1 MSINKTSQNS
11 VQKNSK
17 AHITFIGGGNMG
29 RALISGLLTN
39 GFEPNQISVVEAN
52 AVTALKLHTDFG
64 VQGIAALE
72 QITFDFSKNN
82 VVVMAIKP
90 QDFNVVAKDLAS
102 KLKHTSAPGPLIL
115 SIAAGI
121 RLKDMS
127 RWLDRARCVRAMPN
141 TPALIGKGITGLF
154 ADAAVDQFDRALAET
169 ICNAVGQVVWVS
181 EEKLMDAVTA
191 VSGSGPAYVFAFLE
205 AMQSAGEKL
214 GLDTDT
220 ARKLAYATL
229 DGATQLAHNSDEHP
243 GVLRERVT
251 SRGGTT
257 AAALDVMRQQGW
269 HEILEKAI
277 DAASQRGK
285 EMGDELGQS

>member
-1 MSINKTSQNS
+1 MSTQQINQN
-11 VQKNSK
+11 

-29 RALISGLLTN
+29 RALISGLLNN
-39 GFEPNQISVVEAN
+39 GFETNQLSVVEAN
-52 AVTALKLHTDFG
+52 ASTGLQLHQDFG
-64 VQGIAALE
+64 VQIISALD

-90 QDFNVVAKDLAS
+90 QDFNVVAKSLS
-102 KLKHTSAPGPLIL
+102 VKLKHATAPGPLIL

-127 RWLDRARCVRAMPN
+127 RWLDHERCVRAMPN

-154 ADAAVDQFDRALAET
+154 ADAAVNTADRALAET
-169 ICNAVGQVVWVS
+169 ICNAVGQAVWVH

-205 AMQSAGEKL
+205 AMQSSGEKL
-214 GLDTDT
+214 GLDSDT

-229 DGATQLAHNSDEHP
+229 EGATQLAHNSDEHA

-251 SRGGTT
+251 SKGGTT
-257 AAALDVMRQQGW
+257 AAALDMLKQLDW
-269 HEILEKAI
+269 HGALEKAI
-277 DAASQRGK
+277 DAANQRGRA
-285 EMGDELGQS
+285 MGDELGKTQ

>member
-1 MSINKTSQNS
+1 MSTNQNS
-11 VQKNSK
+11 QKNSN

-29 RALISGLLTN
+29 RALISGLLAN
-39 GFEPNQISVVEAN
+39 GFNSNQISVVEAN
-52 AVTALKLHTDFG
+52 AATALKLHEDFG
-64 VQGIAALE
+64 VQGIGALE
-72 QITFDFSKNN
+72 QLTFDFSKNN
-82 VVVMAIKP
+82 VLVMAIKP
-90 QDFNVVAKDLAS
+90 QDFNVVAKGLAA

-127 RWLDRARCVRAMPN
+127 RWLDHARCVRAMPN

-154 ADAAVDQFDRALAET
+154 ADTAVNEADRNLAQT
-169 ICNAVGQVVWVS
+169 ICNAVGQSIWVP
-181 EEKLMDAVTA
+181 EEALMDAVTA

-214 GLDTDT
+214 GLDAKS

-229 DGATQLAHNSDEHP
+229 EGATQLAHNSDEHA

-251 SRGGTT
+251 SKGGTT
-257 AAALDVMRQQGW
+257 AAALEVMKQEGW
-269 HEILEKAI
+269 NEILEKAI

-285 EMGDELGQS
+285 AMGDELGKS

>member
-1 MSINKTSQNS
+1 MSSNKIAQNS
-11 VQKNSK
+11 TEKSRN
-17 AHITFIGGGNMG
+17 AHVTFIGGGNMG

-39 GFEPNQISVVEAN
+39 GFESNQISVVEAN
-52 AVTALKLHTDFG
+52 AVTALKLHEDFG
-64 VQGIAALE
+64 VQGIGALE
-72 QITFDFSKNN
+72 QIEFDFSKNN
-82 VVVMAIKP
+82 VVVLAIKP
-90 QDFNVVAKDLAS
+90 QDFNVVAKGLAS
-102 KLKHTSAPGPLIL
+102 KLKHANSTGPLIL

-127 RWLDRARCVRAMPN
+127 RWLDHTRCIRAMPN

-154 ADAAVDQFDRALAET
+154 ADVEVNQSDRALAET
-169 ICNAVGQVVWVS
+169 ICNAVGQAVWVS
-181 EEKLMDAVTA
+181 EEKLMDVVTA

-229 DGATQLAHNSDEHP
+229 EGATQLAHNSDEHA

-251 SRGGTT
+251 SKGGTT
-257 AAALDVMRQQGW
+257 AAALDVMQQKGW

-277 DAASQRGK
+277 HAASERGK
-285 EMGDELGQS
+285 AMGDELGQS

>member
-1 MSINKTSQNS
+1 MSTNKIAQN
-11 VQKNSK
+11 NSN

-29 RALISGLLTN
+29 RALISGLLAN
-39 GFEPNQISVVEAN
+39 GFASNQISVVEAN
-52 AVTALKLHTDFG
+52 ATTALKLHADCG
-64 VQGIAALE
+64 VQGISALE
-72 QITFDFSKNN
+72 HIACDFSKNN
-82 VVVMAIKP
+82 VLVMAIKP
-90 QDFNVVAKDLAS
+90 QDFNVVAKGLAT
-102 KLKHTSAPGPLIL
+102 KLKHASAPGPLIL

-127 RWLDRARCVRAMPN
+127 RWLDHARCVRAMPN

-154 ADAAVDQFDRALAET
+154 ADAAVDQSDRTLAET
-169 ICNAVGQVVWVS
+169 ICNAVGQTVWVK

-214 GLDTDT
+214 GLESET

-229 DGATQLAHNSDEHP
+229 EGATQLAHNSDEHA

-251 SRGGTT
+251 SKGGTT
-257 AAALDVMRQQGW
+257 AAALDVMKQQGW

-285 EMGDELGQS
+285 TMGDELGQS

>member
-1 MSINKTSQNS
+1 MSTNKTAQNS
-11 VQKNSK
+11 TQKNSN

-29 RALISGLLTN
+29 RALISGLLAN

-52 AVTALKLHTDFG
+52 AATALKLHADFG

-72 QITFDFSKNN
+72 QIAFDFSKNN

-90 QDFNVVAKDLAS
+90 QDFNVVAKGLAS
-102 KLKHTSAPGPLIL
+102 KLKHASAPGPLIL

-127 RWLDRARCVRAMPN
+127 RWLDHTRCVRAMPN

-154 ADAAVDQFDRALAET
+154 ADAAVDQSDRALAET
-169 ICNAVGQVVWVS
+169 ICNAVGQAVWVS

-214 GLDTDT
+214 GLDADT

-229 DGATQLAHNSDEHP
+229 EGATQLAHNSDEHA

-251 SRGGTT
+251 SKGGTT
-257 AAALDVMRQQGW
+257 AAALDVMKQQGW

-285 EMGDELGQS
+285 AMGDELGQN

>member
-1 MSINKTSQNS
+1 MNQQMTHQN
-11 VQKNSK
+11 NSN

-29 RALISGLLTN
+29 RALISGLLAN
-39 GFEPNQISVVEAN
+39 EFEPNQISVVEAN
-52 AVTALKLHTDFG
+52 ATTALKLYEDFG
-64 VQGIAALE
+64 VQGIGALE
-72 QITFDFSKNN
+72 QIAFDFSKNN

-90 QDFNVVAKDLAS
+90 QDFNVVAKGLAT
-102 KLKHTSAPGPLIL
+102 KLKHASGPGPLIL

-127 RWLDRARCVRAMPN
+127 RWLDHTRCVRAMPN

-154 ADAAVDQFDRALAET
+154 ADEAVNSSDRALAQT
-169 ICNAVGQVVWVS
+169 ICQAVGQTVWVS
-181 EEKLMDAVTA
+181 NEKLMDAVTA

-214 GLDTDT
+214 GLDAKT
-220 ARKLAYATL
+220 ARQLAYATL
-229 DGATQLAHNSDEHP
+229 EGATQLAHNSDEHA

-251 SRGGTT
+251 SKGGTT
-257 AAALDVMRQQGW
+257 AAALDVMKQHGW

-285 EMGDELGQS
+285 TMGDELGQH

>member
-1 MSINKTSQNS
+1 MSQQNTN
-11 VQKNSK
+11 QNNSN

-29 RALISGLLTN
+29 RALISGLLAN

-52 AVTALKLHTDFG
+52 AITALKLYEDFG
-64 VQGIAALE
+64 VQGIGALE
-72 QITFDFSKNN
+72 QIAFDFTKNN

-90 QDFNVVAKDLAS
+90 QDFNVVAKGLAS
-102 KLKHTSAPGPLIL
+102 KLKHASAPGPLIL

-127 RWLDRARCVRAMPN
+127 RWLDHTRCVRAMPN

-154 ADAAVDQFDRALAET
+154 ADAAVSKSDRELAQT
-169 ICNAVGQVVWVS
+169 ICTAVGQTVWVS
-181 EEKLMDAVTA
+181 DEKLMDAVTA

-214 GLDTDT
+214 GLDAKT
-220 ARKLAYATL
+220 ARQLAYATL
-229 DGATQLAHNSDEHP
+229 EGATQLAHNSDEHA
-243 GVLRERVT
+243 GILRERVT
-251 SRGGTT
+251 SKGGTT
-257 AAALDVMRQQGW
+257 AAALEVMKHHGW

-285 EMGDELGQS
+285 TMGDELVKH

>member
-1 MSINKTSQNS
+1 MSQQNTNQNHS
-11 VQKNSK
+11 N

-29 RALISGLLTN
+29 RALVSGLLAN

-52 AVTALKLHTDFG
+52 ATTALKLYEDFG
-64 VQGIAALE
+64 VQGIGALE
-72 QITFDFSKNN
+72 QIAFNFTKNN

-90 QDFNVVAKDLAS
+90 QDFNVVAKGLAS
-102 KLKHTSAPGPLIL
+102 KLKHASAPGPLIL

-127 RWLDRARCVRAMPN
+127 RWLDHTRCVRAMPN

-154 ADAAVDQFDRALAET
+154 ADAAVSTSDRALAQT
-169 ICNAVGQVVWVS
+169 ICTAVGQTVWVS
-181 EEKLMDAVTA
+181 DEKLMDAVTA

-214 GLDTDT
+214 GLDAKT
-220 ARKLAYATL
+220 ARQLAYATL
-229 DGATQLAHNSDEHP
+229 EGATQLAHNSDEHA
-243 GVLRERVT
+243 GILRERVT
-251 SRGGTT
+251 SKGGTT
-257 AAALDVMRQQGW
+257 AAALEVMKHHGW

-285 EMGDELGQS
+285 TMGDELGQH

>member
-1 MSINKTSQNS
+1 MSTQQINQN
-11 VQKNSK
+11 V
-17 AHITFIGGGNMG
+17 HITFIGGGNMG
-29 RALISGLLTN
+29 RALISGLLSN
-39 GFEPNQISVVEAN
+39 GFEANQLSVVEAN
-52 AVTALKLHTDFG
+52 ASTGLQLHQDFG
-64 VQGIAALE
+64 VQIIGVLDQIA
-72 QITFDFSKNN
+72 FDFSKNN

-90 QDFNVVAKDLAS
+90 QDFNVIAKSLSA
-102 KLKHTSAPGPLIL
+102 KLKHATAPGPLIL

-127 RWLDRARCVRAMPN
+127 RWLDHERCVRAMPN

-154 ADAAVDQFDRALAET
+154 ADAAVNASDRALAET
-169 ICNAVGQVVWVS
+169 ICNAVGQAVWVS

-205 AMQSAGEKL
+205 AMQSSGEKL
-214 GLDTDT
+214 GLDSAT

-229 DGATQLAHNSDEHP
+229 EGATQLAHNSDEYA

-251 SRGGTT
+251 SKGGTT
-257 AAALDVMRQQGW
+257 AAALDILKQLDW
-269 HEILEKAI
+269 HGALEKAV

-285 EMGDELGQS
+285 AMGDELGKTQ

>member
-1 MSINKTSQNS
+1 MSTKMNTQN
-11 VQKNSK
+11 NRN

-29 RALISGLLTN
+29 RAMISGLIAN

-52 AVTALKLHTDFG
+52 ATTALKLYEDFG
-64 VQGIAALE
+64 VQGIGALE
-72 QITFDFSKNN
+72 QIAFDFSKNN

-90 QDFNVVAKDLAS
+90 QDFNVVAKGLAS
-102 KLKHTSAPGPLIL
+102 KLKHASGSGPLIL

-127 RWLDRARCVRAMPN
+127 RWLGHTRCVRAMPN

-154 ADAAVDQFDRALAET
+154 ADTAVNASDRELAQT
-169 ICNAVGQVVWVS
+169 ICNAVGQAVWVS
-181 EEKLMDAVTA
+181 EERLMDAVTA

-214 GLDTDT
+214 GLDTKT
-220 ARKLAYATL
+220 ARQLAYATL
-229 DGATQLAHNSDEHP
+229 EGATQLAHNSDEHA

-251 SRGGTT
+251 SKGGTT
-257 AAALDVMRQQGW
+257 AAALEVMQQKGW

-285 EMGDELGQS
+285 AMGDELGKN